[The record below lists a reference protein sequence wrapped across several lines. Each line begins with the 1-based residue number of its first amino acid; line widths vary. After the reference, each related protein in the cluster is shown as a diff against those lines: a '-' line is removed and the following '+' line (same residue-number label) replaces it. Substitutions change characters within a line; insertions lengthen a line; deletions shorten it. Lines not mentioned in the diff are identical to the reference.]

1 MKSATKPAPEP
12 VAFVGSTTFDIEL
25 DNQKLPLPLS
35 LLLEGAPSLNGS
47 AIATLDMLGTPPLMD
62 LESSEMIC

>member
-25 DNQKLPLPLS
+25 ENQKVLLPLS
-35 LLLEGAPSLNGS
+35 LLLEGAR
-47 AIATLDMLGTPPLMD
+47 D
-62 LESSEMIC
+62 L